1 MRSIVHYTADEYGSV
16 KVKLAEVLDRRGI
29 TRNRLR
35 ESCAGE
41 NGPESVGSFGL
52 ASGVFFGCM
61 GYRLR
66 ENRFSLLAQTEGEI
80 FLLSG
85 ETERIFFGK
94 DEKILDRSPAS
105 YSMIRGKGGVPY
117 ENQGGL

>member
-52 ASGVFFGCM
+52 ASGVFLAVWDIDCGKIVSPFWHRPKG
-61 GYRLR
+61 
-66 ENRFSLLAQTEGEI
+66 RFFIIGRDGAL
-80 FLLSG
+80 
-85 ETERIFFGK
+85 FFGK

-105 YSMIRGKGGVPY
+105 YSMIRVKGGVPY

>member
-1 MRSIVHYTADEYGSV
+1 MKSIVHYTADEYGSV

-41 NGPESVGSFGL
+41 NGLESVGSFGL
-52 ASGVFFGCM
+52 ASGVIFGCM

-66 ENRFSLLAQTEGEI
+66 ENRFSLLDRPKGRI

-85 ETERIFFGK
+85 ETERFFSERMK
-94 DEKILDRSPAS
+94 KYLT
-105 YSMIRGKGGVPY
+105 VP
-117 ENQGGL
+117 LRHTL

>member
-1 MRSIVHYTADEYGSV
+1 MKSIVHYTADEYGSV

-41 NGPESVGSFGL
+41 NGLESVGRFGL
-52 ASGVFFGCM
+52 ASGVVFGCM

-66 ENRFSLLAQTEGEI
+66 KNRFSLLAQTEGEI
-80 FLLSG
+80 FYSR
-85 ETERIFFGK
+85 ERRSAFFSERMK
-94 DEKILDRSPAS
+94 KYLT
-105 YSMIRGKGGVPY
+105 VP
-117 ENQGGL
+117 LRHTL

>member
-41 NGPESVGSFGL
+41 NGLESVGSFGL
-52 ASGVFFGCM
+52 ASGVF
-61 GYRLR
+61 
-66 ENRFSLLAQTEGEI
+66 LAVWDIDCGKIVSPFWHRPKGRI

-85 ETERIFFGK
+85 ETERFFSERMK
-94 DEKILDRSPAS
+94 KYLT
-105 YSMIRGKGGVPY
+105 VP
-117 ENQGGL
+117 LRHTL

>member
-41 NGPESVGSFGL
+41 NGLESVGSFGL
-52 ASGVFFGCM
+52 ASGVF
-61 GYRLR
+61 
-66 ENRFSLLAQTEGEI
+66 LAVWDIDCGKIVSPFWHRPKGRI

-85 ETERIFFGK
+85 ETERFFSERMK
-94 DEKILDRSPAS
+94 KYLTVPPAS

>member
-41 NGPESVGSFGL
+41 NGLESVGSFGL
-52 ASGVFFGCM
+52 ASGVFLAVWDIDCGKIVSPFWHRPKGRFFY
-61 GYRLR
+61 YRER
-66 ENRFSLLAQTEGEI
+66 RSAFFS
-80 FLLSG
+80 
-85 ETERIFFGK
+85 ERIK
-94 DEKILDRSPAS
+94 KYLT
-105 YSMIRGKGGVPY
+105 VP
-117 ENQGGL
+117 LRHTL